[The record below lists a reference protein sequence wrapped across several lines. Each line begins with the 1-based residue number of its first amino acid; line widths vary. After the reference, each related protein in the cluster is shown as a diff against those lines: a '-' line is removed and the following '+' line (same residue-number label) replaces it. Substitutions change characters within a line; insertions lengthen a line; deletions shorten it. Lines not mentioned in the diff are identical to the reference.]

1 MAHFI
6 WFDNDN
12 LDYGGIGVV
21 EYGNRL
27 DRIIAKRRPHD
38 TNETAENDNPP
49 PMGALAETNGLY
61 AVMEQ
66 TVTAECEA

>member
-21 EYGNRL
+21 EYGNNVEKIRL
-27 DRIIAKRRPHD
+27 RGRPH
-38 TNETAENDNPP
+38 ETAPENDNP
-49 PMGALAETNGLY
+49 L
-61 AVMEQ
+61 
-66 TVTAECEA
+66 TAKAGGQEGHQMTAQPI